1 MALCDSDFIIKNTS
15 RYNCKS
21 LFAYVAKDSV
31 VHVPD
36 GVVAIGSYA
45 FGDKDNPNDTITKII
60 LPDSVEKIENHAF
73 AFCTELK
80 EIVWSENENLSL
92 GRNPFTG
99 CRSLEKISIPKNVT
113 KLEEFE
119 IPVSLKEI
127 EVHSDIIRIPY
138 GCFIYEGSDS
148 LKSAVNSETVR
159 VLCKNPDY
167 KLIDGFLVNVKHKV
181 ALFYA
186 DKNKRTVHVPDGVEI
201 IAEECF
207 DELRFF
213 NSVSL
218 AAEMEICGRHCV
230 SIEKVTLP
238 ASVKK
243 IRTLAFTCCEK
254 LKSITYEGNTSDL
267 EIAELAF
274 EDCEKMDGRKVM
286 VICRD
291 TPKEKLFAG
300 KKITGQY
307 ARIYQIDSMLRKGT
321 CPVVRKLAEKFSV
334 STSTIERTFDD
345 ILFYSGTD
353 CVNRTDL
360 IKYDRQKKTHYY
372 TRDFELK
379 IADESLWRN

>member
-21 LFAYVAKDSV
+21 LFAYLAKDSV

-138 GCFIYEGSDS
+138 GCFTYEGSDS

-186 DKNKRTVHVPDGVEI
+186 DKNKRTVHVPNGVEI

-243 IRTLAFTCCEK
+243 IMTLAFTCCEK
-254 LKSITYEGNTSDL
+254 LKSVTYEGNTSDL

-291 TPKEKLFAG
+291 TPKEKLFAE
-300 KKITGQY
+300 KKISGQY
-307 ARIYQIDSMLRKGT
+307 VRLNQIHNLLKTGN
-321 CPVVRKLAEKFSV
+321 CPVVKELAEKFGVSV
-334 STSTIERTFDD
+334 STIERDFDD
-345 ILFYSGTD
+345 ILLYSGTD

-360 IKYDRQKKTHYY
+360 IKYDRKKRTHYY

-379 IADESLWRN
+379 IADESMWRD